1 MVAGFLGWVGVGPS
15 CGVGLG
21 YLGVVVVLV
30 IIFGE

>member
-1 MVAGFLGWVGVGPS
+1 MVVGFLGWVGVGLS
-15 CGVGLG
+15 CGVGLR